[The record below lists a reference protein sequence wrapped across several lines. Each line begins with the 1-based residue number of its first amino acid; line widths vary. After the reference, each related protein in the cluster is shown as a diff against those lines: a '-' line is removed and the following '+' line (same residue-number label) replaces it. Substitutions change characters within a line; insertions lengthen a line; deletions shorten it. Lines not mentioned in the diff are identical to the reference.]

1 MWTFIAR
8 RLLLMIPVIVLVG
21 ILTFLLIRLIPGD
34 PAAQML
40 GLDARPNEIEA
51 LRRQMGLDK
60 PIYTQFF
67 IWAARVVRG
76 DLGHSIFLNQPVSV
90 AILEHLECTLSLAL
104 LALTYAVV
112 VSVPIGVIAAVKQNA
127 WQDKL
132 VMAFALLGVSAP
144 SFWLGLVGIF
154 VFAVY
159 LGWFPSQGYEM
170 LKDGMRQWLWFI
182 SLPALSLGVQT
193 AALIARMTRSSM
205 LEVLRQDYIRT
216 ARAKGL
222 REKLVVFKHALK
234 NGLIPVITVVGMTL
248 GQLLGGAVITETVF
262 SLPGIGQL
270 VITAIRNRDYPM
282 VQGVIMFIAMTYVC
296 ANLLVDILYGWLDPR
311 IKYA

>member
-1 MWTFIAR
+1 MWTFVAR
-8 RLLLMIPVIVLVG
+8 RVLLMIPVVILVG
-21 ILTFLLIRLIPGD
+21 VLTFLLIRLIPGD

-40 GLDARPNEIEA
+40 GLDAKPQEIEA
-51 LRRQMGLDK
+51 LRQKMGLDK

-67 IWAARVVRG
+67 IWAGKVLQG

-90 AILEHLECTLSLAL
+90 AIVEHLECTLSLAL
-104 LALTYAVV
+104 LALTYALLVA
-112 VSVPIGVIAAVKQNA
+112 VPIGVIAAVKQNA

-132 VMAFALLGVSAP
+132 VMGFALFGVSAP
-144 SFWLGLVGIF
+144 SFWLGLVAIF

-182 SLPALSLGVQT
+182 ALPALSLGVQT
-193 AALIARMTRSSM
+193 AALIARMTRSST

-222 REKLVVFKHALK
+222 VERTVVFKHALK
-234 NGLIPVITVVGMTL
+234 NGLIPVLTVVGMTL

-270 VITAIRNRDYPM
+270 VITAIKNRDYPM

-296 ANLLVDILYGWLDPR
+296 VNLLVDILYGWLDPR

>member
-1 MWTFIAR
+1 MWTFVAR
-8 RLLLMIPVIVLVG
+8 RLLLMIPVVVLVG
-21 ILTFLLIRLIPGD
+21 VLTFLLIRLIPGD

-40 GLDARPNEIEA
+40 GLDARPEEIEA
-51 LRRQMGLDK
+51 LRRAMGLDK

-67 IWAARVVRG
+67 IWAGRVLRG

-90 AILEHLECTLSLAL
+90 AIVEHLECTVSLAL
-104 LALTYAVV
+104 VALTYSLLVA
-112 VSVPIGVIAAVKQNA
+112 VPIGVIAAVKQNA
-127 WQDKL
+127 WQDKA
-132 VMAFALLGVSAP
+132 VMAFALFGVSAP

-182 SLPALSLGVQT
+182 ALPALSLGVQT
-193 AALIARMTRSSM
+193 AALIARMTRSST

-222 REKLVVFKHALK
+222 VERVVVFKHALK
-234 NGLIPVITVVGMTL
+234 NGLIPVLTVVGMTL

-270 VITAIRNRDYPM
+270 VITAIKNRDYPM

-296 ANLLVDILYGWLDPR
+296 VNLLVDILYGWLDPR

>member
-1 MWTFIAR
+1 
-8 RLLLMIPVIVLVG
+8 
-21 ILTFLLIRLIPGD
+21 
-34 PAAQML
+34 
-40 GLDARPNEIEA
+40 
-51 LRRQMGLDK
+51 
-60 PIYTQFF
+60 
-67 IWAARVVRG
+67 
-76 DLGHSIFLNQPVSV
+76 
-90 AILEHLECTLSLAL
+90 LAL
-104 LALTYAVV
+104 LALTYALM
-112 VSVPIGVIAAVKQNA
+112 VSIPIGVVAAVKQNG

-132 VMAFALLGVSAP
+132 VMTFALFGVSAP

-154 VFAVY
+154 IFAVY

-170 LKDGMRQWLWFI
+170 LKDGTRQWLWFI
-182 SLPALSLGVQT
+182 SLPALTLGVQT

-222 REKLVVFKHALK
+222 REKLVVFKHAFK

-282 VQGVIMFIAMTYVC
+282 VQGVLMFISMTYVC

>member
-1 MWTFIAR
+1 MWTFVAR
-8 RLLLMIPVIVLVG
+8 RLLLMIPVVILVG

-40 GLDARPNEIEA
+40 GLDAKPQEIEA
-51 LRRQMGLDK
+51 LRHKMGLDK

-67 IWAARVVRG
+67 IWAGRVLQG

-90 AILEHLECTLSLAL
+90 AIVEHLECTLSLAL
-104 LALTYAVV
+104 VALTYALLVA
-112 VSVPIGVIAAVKQNA
+112 VPIGVIAAVKQNA
-127 WQDKL
+127 WQDKV
-132 VMAFALLGVSAP
+132 VMAFALFGVSAP
-144 SFWLGLVGIF
+144 SFWLGLVAIF

-182 SLPALSLGVQT
+182 ALPALSLGVQT
-193 AALIARMTRSSM
+193 AALIARMTRSST

-222 REKLVVFKHALK
+222 VERAVVFKHALK
-234 NGLIPVITVVGMTL
+234 NGLIPVLTVVGMTL
-248 GQLLGGAVITETVF
+248 GQLLGV
-262 SLPGIGQL
+262 
-270 VITAIRNRDYPM
+270 R
-282 VQGVIMFIAMTYVC
+282 
-296 ANLLVDILYGWLDPR
+296 
-311 IKYA
+311 

>member
-1 MWTFIAR
+1 MWTYIAR

-21 ILTFLLIRLIPGD
+21 VLTFMLIRLIPGD

-40 GLDARPNEIEA
+40 GLDATMQEIDE
-51 LRRQMGLDK
+51 LRHEMGLDQPLYK
-60 PIYTQFF
+60 QFL
-67 IWAARVVRG
+67 IWAGNVVKG
-76 DLGHSIFLNQPVSV
+76 DLGRSIFLNQPVST
-90 AILEHLECTLSLAL
+90 AIVEHLECTISLAL
-104 LALTYAVV
+104 LALTY
-112 VSVPIGVIAAVKQNA
+112 SVLVAIPIGVIAAVKQNA

-132 VMAFALLGVSAP
+132 VMSFALFGVSAP
-144 SFWLGLVGIF
+144 SFWLGLVAIF
-154 VFAVY
+154 IFSVY

-170 LKDGMRQWLWFI
+170 LEDGVRQWLWFI
-182 SLPALSLGVQT
+182 ILPALTLGIQT

-222 REKLVVFKHALK
+222 MEKRVIFKHALK
-234 NGLIPVITVVGMTL
+234 NGLIPVLTVVGMTL

-270 VITAIRNRDYPM
+270 VITAIKNRDYPM
-282 VQGVIMFIAMTYVC
+282 VQGVIMFIAVIYVF
-296 ANLLVDILYGWLDPR
+296 ANLLVDILYGWFDPR
-311 IKYA
+311 IKYT

>member
-8 RLLLMIPVIVLVG
+8 RLLLMIPVVIFVG

-40 GLDARPNEIEA
+40 GLDAKPQEIEA
-51 LRRQMGLDK
+51 LRRQMGLDQ

-90 AILEHLECTLSLAL
+90 AIVEHLECTVSLAL
-104 LALTYAVV
+104 LALTYAVL

-132 VMAFALLGVSAP
+132 VMAFALFGVSAP

-222 REKLVVFKHALK
+222 MEKLVVFKHAFK

-270 VITAIRNRDYPM
+270 VITAIKNRDYPM

-296 ANLLVDILYGWLDPR
+296 ANLLVDLLYGWLDPR

>member
-1 MWTFIAR
+1 MWTFLAK
-8 RLLLMIPVIVLVG
+8 RLLLMIPVVILVG
-21 ILTFLLIRLIPGD
+21 IFTFLLIRLIPGD

-40 GLDARPNEIEA
+40 GLDAKPQEIEA
-51 LRRQMGLDK
+51 LRRQMGLDQ
-60 PIYTQFF
+60 PIYKQFF
-67 IWAARVVRG
+67 IWAARVIRG
-76 DLGHSIFLNQPVSV
+76 DLGHSIFLNQPVFV
-90 AILEHLECTLSLAL
+90 AIVEHLECTVSLAL
-104 LALTYAVV
+104 LALTYALV
-112 VSVPIGVIAAVKQNA
+112 VSVPIGILAAVKQNA

-132 VMAFALLGVSAP
+132 VMGFALFGVSAP

-170 LKDGMRQWLWFI
+170 FNDGVRQWLWFI

-216 ARAKGL
+216 ARAKGV
-222 REKLVVFKHALK
+222 REKLVIFKHAFK

-282 VQGVIMFIAMTYVC
+282 VQGVIMFISMTYVC

>member
-1 MWTFIAR
+1 MWTYIAR
-8 RLLLMIPVIVLVG
+8 RLLLMIPVVILVG

-40 GLDARPNEIEA
+40 GLDAKPDEIEA
-51 LRRQMGLDK
+51 LRQKMGLDK

-67 IWAARVVRG
+67 IWAGKVLQG
-76 DLGHSIFLNQPVSV
+76 DLGESIFLNQPVTL
-90 AILEHLECTLSLAL
+90 AIVEHLECTVSLAL
-104 LALTYAVV
+104 LALTYALLLA
-112 VSVPIGVIAAVKQNA
+112 VPIGVIAAVKQNA

-132 VMAFALLGVSAP
+132 VMVFALFGVSAP
-144 SFWLGLVGIF
+144 SFWLGLVAIF

-159 LGWFPSQGYEM
+159 LGWFPSQGYE
-170 LKDGMRQWLWFI
+170 LFKDGMRQWLWFLA
-182 SLPALSLGVQT
+182 LPALSLGVQT
-193 AALIARMTRSSM
+193 AALIARMTRSST

-222 REKLVVFKHALK
+222 VERAVVFKHALK
-234 NGLIPVITVVGMTL
+234 NGLIPVLTVVGMTL

-270 VITAIRNRDYPM
+270 VITAIKNRDYPM

-296 ANLLVDILYGWLDPR
+296 VNLLVDILYGWLDPR

>member
-8 RLLLMIPVIVLVG
+8 RLLLMIPVVIFVG

-40 GLDARPNEIEA
+40 GLDARPQEIEA
-51 LRRQMGLDK
+51 LRRQMGLDQ

-67 IWAARVVRG
+67 IWAARAVRG
-76 DLGHSIFLNQPVSV
+76 DLGHSIFLNQPVFV
-90 AILEHLECTLSLAL
+90 AILEHLECTVSLAL
-104 LALTYAVV
+104 LALTYALV
-112 VSVPIGVIAAVKQNA
+112 VSVPIGIIAAVKQNA

-132 VMAFALLGVSAP
+132 VMAFALFGVSAP

-159 LGWFPSQGYEM
+159 FGWFPSQGYEA

-222 REKLVVFKHALK
+222 VEKLVVFKHALK

-270 VITAIRNRDYPM
+270 VITAIKNRDYPM
-282 VQGVIMFIAMTYVC
+282 VQGVIMFIAMTYVF
-296 ANLLVDILYGWLDPR
+296 ANLLVDTLYGWLDPR

>member
-222 REKLVVFKHALK
+222 REKLVVFKHAFK

>member
-1 MWTFIAR
+1 MWTFVAR
-8 RLLLMIPVIVLVG
+8 RLLLMIPVVILVG

-40 GLDARPNEIEA
+40 GLDARPQEIEA
-51 LRRQMGLDK
+51 LRHKMGLDK

-67 IWAARVVRG
+67 IWAGRVLQG
-76 DLGHSIFLNQPVSV
+76 DLGDSIFLNQPVSV
-90 AILEHLECTLSLAL
+90 AIVEHLECTMSLAL
-104 LALTYAVV
+104 VALTYALLVA
-112 VSVPIGVIAAVKQNA
+112 VPIGVIAAVKQNA

-132 VMAFALLGVSAP
+132 VMAFALFGVSAP

-170 LKDGMRQWLWFI
+170 LRDGMRQWLWFI
-182 SLPALSLGVQT
+182 ALPALSLGVQT
-193 AALIARMTRSSM
+193 AALIARMTRSST

-222 REKLVVFKHALK
+222 VERAVVLKHALK
-234 NGLIPVITVVGMTL
+234 NGLIPVLTVVGMTL

-270 VITAIRNRDYPM
+270 VITAIKNRDYPM

-296 ANLLVDILYGWLDPR
+296 VNLLVDILYGWLDPR

>member
-1 MWTFIAR
+1 MWTFIGR
-8 RLLLMIPVIVLVG
+8 RLLLMIPVVIFVG

-40 GLDARPNEIEA
+40 GLDAKPQEIEA
-51 LRRQMGLDK
+51 LRQKMGLDQ

-67 IWAARVVRG
+67 IWAARAVRG
-76 DLGHSIFLNQPVSV
+76 DLGDSIFLNQPVSV
-90 AILEHLECTLSLAL
+90 AIVEHLECTVSLAL
-104 LALTYAVV
+104 LALTYAVL

-132 VMAFALLGVSAP
+132 VMAFALFGVSAP

-222 REKLVVFKHALK
+222 MEKLVVFKHAFK

-270 VITAIRNRDYPM
+270 VITAIKNRDYPM

>member
-1 MWTFIAR
+1 MWTYIAR
-8 RLLLMIPVIVLVG
+8 RLLLMIPVVILVG

-40 GLDARPNEIEA
+40 GLDAKPDEIEA
-51 LRRQMGLDK
+51 LRQKMGLDK

-67 IWAARVVRG
+67 IWAGKVLQG
-76 DLGHSIFLNQPVSV
+76 DLGESIFLNQPVSV
-90 AILEHLECTLSLAL
+90 AIVEHLECTVSLAL
-104 LALTYAVV
+104 LALTYALLLA
-112 VSVPIGVIAAVKQNA
+112 VPIGVIAAVKQNA

-132 VMAFALLGVSAP
+132 VMVFALFGVSAP
-144 SFWLGLVGIF
+144 SFWLGLVAIF

-170 LKDGMRQWLWFI
+170 FKDGMRQWLWFLA
-182 SLPALSLGVQT
+182 LPALSLGVQT
-193 AALIARMTRSSM
+193 AALIARMTRSST

-222 REKLVVFKHALK
+222 VERAVVFKHALK
-234 NGLIPVITVVGMTL
+234 NGLIPVLTVVGMTL

-270 VITAIRNRDYPM
+270 VITAIKNRDYPM

-296 ANLLVDILYGWLDPR
+296 VNLLVDILYGWLDPR

>member
-40 GLDARPNEIEA
+40 GLDAKPQEIEA
-51 LRRQMGLDK
+51 LRRQMGLDQ

-67 IWAARVVRG
+67 IWAGRVVRG
-76 DLGHSIFLNQPVSV
+76 DLGHSIFLNQPVTV
-90 AILEHLECTLSLAL
+90 AIVEHLECTVSLAL
-104 LALTYAVV
+104 LALTYALV

-170 LKDGMRQWLWFI
+170 LKDGIRQWLWFI

-222 REKLVVFKHALK
+222 REKLVVFKHAFK

-296 ANLLVDILYGWLDPR
+296 ANLLVDTLYGWLDPR

>member
-1 MWTFIAR
+1 MWTYIAR

-21 ILTFLLIRLIPGD
+21 VLTFMLIRLIPGD

-40 GLDARPNEIEA
+40 GLDATMQEIDE
-51 LRRQMGLDK
+51 LRHEMGLDRPLYK
-60 PIYTQFF
+60 QFL
-67 IWAARVVRG
+67 IWGGNVLRG
-76 DLGHSIFLNQPVSV
+76 DLGHSIFLNQPVAT
-90 AILEHLECTLSLAL
+90 AIVEHLECTISLAL
-104 LALTYAVV
+104 LALAY
-112 VSVPIGVIAAVKQNA
+112 SVLVAIPIGVIAAVKQNA

-132 VMAFALLGVSAP
+132 VMSFALFGVSAP
-144 SFWLGLVGIF
+144 SFWLGLMAIF
-154 VFAVY
+154 IFSVY

-170 LKDGMRQWLWFI
+170 LEDGVRQWLWFI
-182 SLPALSLGVQT
+182 ILPALTLGIQT

-222 REKLVVFKHALK
+222 MEKTVVFKHALK
-234 NGLIPVITVVGMTL
+234 NGLIPVLTVVGMTL

-270 VITAIRNRDYPM
+270 VITAIKNRDYPL
-282 VQGVIMFIAMTYVC
+282 VQGVIMFIAVIYVF
-296 ANLLVDILYGWLDPR
+296 ANLLVDILYGWFDPR
-311 IKYA
+311 IKYT

>member
-8 RLLLMIPVIVLVG
+8 RLLLMIPVVIFVG

-40 GLDARPNEIEA
+40 GLDAKPQEIEA
-51 LRRQMGLDK
+51 LRQKMGLDQ

-67 IWAARVVRG
+67 IWAARAVRG
-76 DLGHSIFLNQPVSV
+76 DLGDSIFLNQPVSV
-90 AILEHLECTLSLAL
+90 AIVEHLECTVSLAL
-104 LALTYAVV
+104 LALTYAVL

-132 VMAFALLGVSAP
+132 VMAFALFGVSAP

-216 ARAKGL
+216 ARAKGVM
-222 REKLVVFKHALK
+222 EKLVVFKHAFK

-270 VITAIRNRDYPM
+270 VITAIKNRDYPM

>member
-1 MWTFIAR
+1 MWTYIAR
-8 RLLLMIPVIVLVG
+8 RLLLMIPVVILVG

-40 GLDARPNEIEA
+40 GLDAKPDEIEA
-51 LRRQMGLDK
+51 LRQKMGLDK

-67 IWAARVVRG
+67 IWAGKVLQG
-76 DLGHSIFLNQPVSV
+76 DLGESIFLNQPVTV
-90 AILEHLECTLSLAL
+90 AIVEHLECTVSLAL
-104 LALTYAVV
+104 LALTYALLLA
-112 VSVPIGVIAAVKQNA
+112 VPIGVIAAVKQNA

-132 VMAFALLGVSAP
+132 VMVFALFGVSAP
-144 SFWLGLVGIF
+144 SFWLGLVAIF

-170 LKDGMRQWLWFI
+170 FKDGMRQWLWFLA
-182 SLPALSLGVQT
+182 LPALSLGVQT
-193 AALIARMTRSSM
+193 AALIARMTRSST

-222 REKLVVFKHALK
+222 VERAVVFKHALK
-234 NGLIPVITVVGMTL
+234 NGLIPVLTVVGMTL

-270 VITAIRNRDYPM
+270 VITAIKNRDYPM

-296 ANLLVDILYGWLDPR
+296 VNLLVDILYGWLDPR

>member
-1 MWTFIAR
+1 MWTFVAR

-40 GLDARPNEIEA
+40 GLEATPQEIEN
-51 LRRQMGLDK
+51 LRHEMGLDQ
-60 PIYTQFF
+60 PIYKQFL
-67 IWAARVVRG
+67 IWGGNALRG
-76 DLGHSIFLNQPVSV
+76 DLGRSIFLQQPVSQ
-90 AILEHLECTLSLAL
+90 AIVEHLECTISLAL
-104 LALTYAVV
+104 LALTYAVLV
-112 VSVPIGVIAAVKQNA
+112 AVPIGVIAAVKQNA

-132 VMAFALLGVSAP
+132 VMTFALFGVSAP
-144 SFWLGLVGIF
+144 SFWLGLVAIF

-170 LKDGMRQWLWFI
+170 FEDGVRQWLWFI
-182 SLPALSLGVQT
+182 TLPAFSLGVQT
-193 AALIARMTRSSM
+193 AALVARMTRSSM

-222 REKLVVFKHALK
+222 MEKVVVFKHALK
-234 NGLIPVITVVGMTL
+234 NGLIPVLTVVGMTL
-248 GQLLGGAVITETVF
+248 GTLLGGAVITETVF

-282 VQGVIMFIAMTYVC
+282 VQGVIMFIAMVYVF
-296 ANLLVDILYGWLDPR
+296 ANLLVDVLYSWFDPR
-311 IKYA
+311 IKYG